1 MKMTK
6 AQFTAY
12 VKRHKIAANA
22 TLEEYIAEN
31 DKETYVYDDV
41 EAVYQLNVTKI
52 VNARTANPSPY
63 TMYCAG
69 GGYRTVTGVGYTDK
83 RG

>member
-31 DKETYVYDDV
+31 DK
-41 EAVYQLNVTKI
+41 AVYQLNVTKI